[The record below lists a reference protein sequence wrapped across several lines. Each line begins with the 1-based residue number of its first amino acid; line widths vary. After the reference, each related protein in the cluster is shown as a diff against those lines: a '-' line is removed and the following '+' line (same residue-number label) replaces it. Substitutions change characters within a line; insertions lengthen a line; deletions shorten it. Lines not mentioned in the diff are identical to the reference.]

1 MTKVIRIVGNYCKW
15 FKLLALL
22 PIGPALH
29 SISSNFSSSIFCWW
43 ISART
48 ELFLKGVLLVRILT
62 GGDRISICFF
72 EPGDLRFRPDSG
84 QMEEDL
90 DEVQHEQ

>member
-1 MTKVIRIVGNYCKW
+1 MI
-15 FKLLALL
+15 LALL
-22 PIGPALH
+22 PIGSALH
-29 SISSNFSSSIFCWW
+29 SISSNYSSCIFCCW

-48 ELFLKGVLLVRILT
+48 ELFQKEVLLVRILT

-72 EPGDLRFRPDSG
+72 EPGDLSFRPDSG